1 MLEKNMV
8 YNCDCIEG
16 MKLLDDN
23 SIDMVLTDPPF
34 CYDEY
39 TEILTDNGFK
49 FFKDINNDDIIATLI
64 NENIVWK
71 KPNKIHSIKSKIKNY
86 LLLNLKMT

>member
-39 TEILTDNGFK
+39 TEILTDKYISVIQTKYYGPRFYY
-49 FFKDINNDDIIATLI
+49 
-64 NENIVWK
+64 
-71 KPNKIHSIKSKIKNY
+71 Y
-86 LLLNLKMT
+86 LYQREISRRDF